1 MSSSTSSPI
10 AQSTPQVSASE
21 SSYPGFGLPIRHDY
35 KGESFFPIG
44 AHGGCYGAE
53 SEPLNVREVAMM
65 SIMESLTDKVDWHV
79 KVYDEEI
86 ISKWRAEALA
96 LPNDYWWSLPT
107 SAKR

>member
-1 MSSSTSSPI
+1 
-10 AQSTPQVSASE
+10 
-21 SSYPGFGLPIRHDY
+21 
-35 KGESFFPIG
+35 
-44 AHGGCYGAE
+44 
-53 SEPLNVREVAMM
+53 MM